1 VLDGEQKYK
10 NLKLILFF
18 FLYIETHRSFEKNVL
33 LPSLANGETA
43 IFGYVKKRKKER
55 KRKEEG
61 EDAILSYCFIYI
73 KWL

>member
-1 VLDGEQKYK
+1 M
-10 NLKLILFF
+10 
-18 FLYIETHRSFEKNVL
+18 SF

-55 KRKEEG
+55 KRKEG

>member
-1 VLDGEQKYK
+1 M
-10 NLKLILFF
+10 
-18 FLYIETHRSFEKNVL
+18 EKQL
-33 LPSLANGETA
+33 SLAML
-43 IFGYVKKRKKER
+43 KKERKKER